1 MVQPHLQ
8 SFEHIGPAIRRLRE
22 ARGLR
27 QSDLADKVRMN
38 RASLSRV
45 ENGRVQPKLETVKK
59 VLEALDVGEMELTR
73 TIEGIRREKGAREEP
88 GRPGEVV
95 LSGDRYSSKGA
106 LITGKLREYLL
117 LLEFLNA
124 TTKGEGEAWVE
135 DMQSFVDQVRRMAP
149 TLLEIVETM
158 RRLEPAKDSAE
169 VNPQILNELKR
180 FLGER

>member
-8 SFEHIGPAIRRLRE
+8 SIELFGPAIRRLRE

-27 QSDLADKVRMN
+27 QSDLAEQVKMN
-38 RASLSRV
+38 RASLSRL
-45 ENGRVQPKLETVKK
+45 ENGRVQPRPATVKK
-59 VLEALDVGEMELTR
+59 LLQALDVGEAELTR
-73 TIEGIRREKGAREEP
+73 TIEGIRREKGERAQP
-88 GRPGEVV
+88 VPPGEVV
-95 LSGDRYSSKGA
+95 LSGERYSRKGT

-135 DMQSFVDQVRRMAP
+135 DMQSFVDEVRRMAP
-149 TLLEIVETM
+149 MLLEIVETM
-158 RRLEPAKDSAE
+158 RRLEPAKDPAE
-169 VNPQILNELKR
+169 VNPQILDELKK